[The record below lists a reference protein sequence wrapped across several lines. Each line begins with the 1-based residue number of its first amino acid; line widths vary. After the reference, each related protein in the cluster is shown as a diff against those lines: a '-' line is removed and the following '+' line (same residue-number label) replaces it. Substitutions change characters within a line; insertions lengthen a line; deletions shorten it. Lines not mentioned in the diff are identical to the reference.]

1 MVQQGTLFSIPT
13 TVEFEATN
21 ANIFRRLKTAHD
33 ALTTHL
39 SHQSRTLTSLTAS
52 FSGPRAIIPDL
63 EAIESLLPLITST
76 LELLPLSSP
85 QPVIAL
91 SQLSTSTRDLLEML
105 SNISDSLHMSRQAT
119 TNASRRIKS
128 SKEQL
133 GEWKRDME
141 AKEAGV
147 LWIEEGN
154 WDRRLKDREAG
165 SACRDVVSGFEEM
178 FGQYRQRLC
187 EGLGVA
193 SA

>member
-1 MVQQGTLFSIPT
+1 V
-13 TVEFEATN
+13 
-21 ANIFRRLKTAHD
+21 
-33 ALTTHL
+33 
-39 SHQSRTLTSLTAS
+39 
-52 FSGPRAIIPDL
+52 IPDP
-63 EAIESLLPLITST
+63 ESIEVLLPLITST
-76 LELLPLSSP
+76 LELLPHSSP

-91 SQLSTSTRDLLEML
+91 SQLSTSTRELLELL

-128 SKEQL
+128 AKEQL
-133 GEWKRDME
+133 GEWKRDMD
-141 AKEAGV
+141 AKDAGV
-147 LWIEEGN
+147 AWIEDGN
-154 WDRRLKDREAG
+154 WDTRLKEREAG